1 MECDDDGSE
10 QARAARGRG
19 IKRKCG
25 AGTPGVVRLA
35 FTAAVPGATPAR
47 SPRAPPAPPA
57 LRPPHHD
64 PPFMSNMDEISYW
77 IYTKRAP
84 CLFNYDNILK
94 KQSEQPQCST
104 AKPPSVK
111 SEDREPA
118 PKKKKLLDEDS
129 VSSEKQQNVYFKT
142 PQIQKP
148 NPNSCKS
155 DRADS
160 DVDFNINLSSAPKK
174 SKNMKSQKSC
184 PTRVPKKNKVSTST
198 PKVVQL
204 RRSLRTAQ
212 QKWNNS
218 TLNSSFEI
226 FNASIVNGKQDVVE
240 GEDKRSDKVVT
251 NNQSKSKVMS
261 SRKGTNHIVPNGQ
274 FEDLSDVSGFT
285 ANYIRSTKVHS
296 SKRPQKLRN
305 QNTRTLTKHSK
316 RRLQGDKII
325 MCINKSVNTGFPDT
339 AALNCSTDSSQN
351 AVKLVTVKSQERS
364 TAVNKST
371 SILKFMETKLEGN
384 NNTSKNNKRESK
396 NNLNISFQSRSSGA
410 SRYPR
415 RHKNNTETLEPNC
428 STNMALSKP
437 NATGRRYNMRK
448 GTLNVNRKENSEEK
462 VVSRTRSGRRKGVK
476 LDVEETNASVLQLN
490 SFMEPVTSSPA
501 VNVASPDTK
510 STRKDNASSRCLRSR
525 TVNRDKIG
533 QFYKESSSEGS
544 DTKLSGGMPCALEQS
559 TPKCV
564 RKVKKSGGKTGQSVS
579 RDSVRDKSG
588 FAACFSDSDSDS
600 APLKQRKFFC

>member
-251 NNQSKSKVMS
+251 NNQSKSK
-261 SRKGTNHIVPNGQ
+261 
-274 FEDLSDVSGFT
+274 
-285 ANYIRSTKVHS
+285 
-296 SKRPQKLRN
+296 
-305 QNTRTLTKHSK
+305 
-316 RRLQGDKII
+316 
-325 MCINKSVNTGFPDT
+325 
-339 AALNCSTDSSQN
+339 
-351 AVKLVTVKSQERS
+351 
-364 TAVNKST
+364 
-371 SILKFMETKLEGN
+371 
-384 NNTSKNNKRESK
+384 
-396 NNLNISFQSRSSGA
+396 SRSSGA

>member
-19 IKRKCG
+19 IKRHCG
-25 AGTPGVVRLA
+25 AGAPGIVRLA
-35 FTAAVPGATPAR
+35 FTAAVPGAAR
-47 SPRAPPAPPA
+47 ARASPAPPAP
-57 LRPPHHD
+57 RPPHQD

-111 SEDREPA
+111 SEDREPS

-129 VSSEKQQNVYFKT
+129 VSTEKQQNVYFKT

-148 NPNSCKS
+148 ALNSCKS

-160 DVDFNINLSSAPKK
+160 DIEFNINSSSGRKK
-174 SKNMKSQKSC
+174 SKNMKLQKTC
-184 PTRVPKKNKVSTST
+184 LTREKSKKNKVCTST

-218 TLNSSFEI
+218 NLNSSFEI

-240 GEDKRSDKVVT
+240 EEDKQSNKVAT
-251 NNQSKSKVMS
+251 NNQSKSK
-261 SRKGTNHIVPNGQ
+261 
-274 FEDLSDVSGFT
+274 
-285 ANYIRSTKVHS
+285 
-296 SKRPQKLRN
+296 
-305 QNTRTLTKHSK
+305 
-316 RRLQGDKII
+316 
-325 MCINKSVNTGFPDT
+325 
-339 AALNCSTDSSQN
+339 
-351 AVKLVTVKSQERS
+351 
-364 TAVNKST
+364 
-371 SILKFMETKLEGN
+371 
-384 NNTSKNNKRESK
+384 
-396 NNLNISFQSRSSGA
+396 SRSSGA

-415 RHKNNTETLEPNC
+415 RHRNNTETHEPNC
-428 STNMALSKP
+428 STNIALSKP
-437 NATGRRYNMRK
+437 IATGRRYNMRK

-462 VVSRTRSGRRKGVK
+462 VVSKTRSGRRRGLK
-476 LDVEETNASVLQLN
+476 LDVEETNPSVLQLD
-490 SFMEPVTSSPA
+490 SSMEQVTSSPG
-501 VNVASPDTK
+501 VNVACPNTK
-510 STRKDNASSRCLRSR
+510 STGKDNTSSRCLRSR
-525 TVNRDKIG
+525 TVNRDKVG

-544 DTKLSGGMPCALEQS
+544 NKKLSGGLPCALVQS

-564 RKVKKSGGKTGQSVS
+564 RKVKKSAGRTAQSLS
-579 RDSVRDKSG
+579 RDSLRDKSG

>member
-19 IKRKCG
+19 IKRHCG
-25 AGTPGVVRLA
+25 AGAPGIVRLA
-35 FTAAVPGATPAR
+35 FTAAVPGAAR
-47 SPRAPPAPPA
+47 ARASPAPPAP
-57 LRPPHHD
+57 RPPHQD

-111 SEDREPA
+111 SEDREPS

-129 VSSEKQQNVYFKT
+129 VSTEKQQNVYFKT

-148 NPNSCKS
+148 ALNSCKS

-160 DVDFNINLSSAPKK
+160 DIEFNINSSSGRKK
-174 SKNMKSQKSC
+174 SKNMKLQKTC
-184 PTRVPKKNKVSTST
+184 LTREKSKKNKVCTST

-218 TLNSSFEI
+218 NLNSSFEI

-240 GEDKRSDKVVT
+240 EEDKQSNKVAT

-261 SRKGTNHIVPNGQ
+261 PRKGTNDIVLNGQ

-305 QNTRTLTKHSK
+305 QNTRALTKHSK
-316 RRLQGDKII
+316 QKVQCDKIM
-325 MCINKSVNTGFPDT
+325 MCVNKSVNTGFPDT
-339 AALNCSTDSSQN
+339 AALSCSTDSSEN
-351 AVKLVTVKSQERS
+351 AIKLVTVKSQEQS
-364 TAVNKST
+364 TRVNKST
-371 SILKFMETKLEGN
+371 SLLKFMETKLEGN
-384 NNTSKNNKRESK
+384 NNTSKSNKRESK

-415 RHKNNTETLEPNC
+415 RHRNNTETHEPNC
-428 STNMALSKP
+428 STNIALSKP
-437 NATGRRYNMRK
+437 IATGRRYNMRK

-462 VVSRTRSGRRKGVK
+462 VVSKTRSGRRRGLK
-476 LDVEETNASVLQLN
+476 LDVEETNPSVLQLD
-490 SFMEPVTSSPA
+490 SSMEQVTSSPG
-501 VNVASPDTK
+501 VNVACPNTK
-510 STRKDNASSRCLRSR
+510 STGKDNTSSRCLRSR
-525 TVNRDKIG
+525 TVNRDKVG

-544 DTKLSGGMPCALEQS
+544 NKKLSGGLPCALVQS

-564 RKVKKSGGKTGQSVS
+564 RKVKKSAGRTAQSLS
-579 RDSVRDKSG
+579 RDSLRDKSG